1 MADKSPKP
9 AKTSKPAPAATDN
22 SAKSAA
28 ADDET
33 QRKFREALER
43 KQARDKAGHGE
54 DHLGGRA
61 LGLSTN
67 DKTKRQFRRKSG
79 G

>member
-1 MADKSPKP
+1 MADTPDK
-9 AKTSKPAPAATDN
+9 ADKTVKPAPVE
-22 SAKSAA
+22 
-28 ADDET
+28 DET

-43 KQARDKAGHGE
+43 KKAKDRAGHGE

>member
-1 MADKSPKP
+1 MADKPDTPDETAKP
-9 AKTSKPAPAATDN
+9 ALVE
-22 SAKSAA
+22 
-28 ADDET
+28 DET

-43 KQARDKAGHGE
+43 KKAKDKAGHGE

>member
-1 MADKSPKP
+1 MPD
-9 AKTSKPAPAATDN
+9 KTSKPAAAE
-22 SAKSAA
+22 
-28 ADDET
+28 DET

-43 KQARDKAGHGE
+43 KQAKDKAGHGE
-54 DHLGGRA
+54 EHLGGRNI
-61 LGLSTN
+61 GLSTN

>member
-1 MADKSPKP
+1 MAD
-9 AKTSKPAPAATDN
+9 KTSKPA
-22 SAKSAA
+22 AA
-28 ADDET
+28 AKTSKAAPPEDET

-43 KQARDKAGHGE
+43 KKARDKAAHGE

>member
-1 MADKSPKP
+1 MPD
-9 AKTSKPAPAATDN
+9 KTSKPANAE
-22 SAKSAA
+22 
-28 ADDET
+28 DET

-43 KQARDKAGHGE
+43 KQAKDKAGHGE
-54 DHLGGRA
+54 EHLSGRNI
-61 LGLSTN
+61 GLSTN

>member
-1 MADKSPKP
+1 MADESAEP
-9 AKTSKPAPAATDN
+9 AHAE
-22 SAKSAA
+22 
-28 ADDET
+28 DET

-43 KQARDKAGHGE
+43 KKAKDKAGHGE

>member
-1 MADKSPKP
+1 MADNS
-9 AKTSKPAPAATDN
+9 SKPADAAE
-22 SAKSAA
+22 
-28 ADDET
+28 DET

-43 KQARDKAGHGE
+43 KKAKDKAGHGE
-54 DHLGGRA
+54 EHLGGRNI
-61 LGLSTN
+61 GLSTN

>member
-1 MADKSPKP
+1 MADKADKN
-9 AKTSKPAPAATDN
+9 ATPAPVE
-22 SAKSAA
+22 
-28 ADDET
+28 DET

-43 KQARDKAGHGE
+43 KKAKDKAAHGE

>member
-1 MADKSPKP
+1 MADESAEP
-9 AKTSKPAPAATDN
+9 AQAE
-22 SAKSAA
+22 
-28 ADDET
+28 DET

-43 KQARDKAGHGE
+43 KKAKDKAGHGE

>member
-1 MADKSPKP
+1 MADKPEKPDKTAKP
-9 AKTSKPAPAATDN
+9 AVAE
-22 SAKSAA
+22 
-28 ADDET
+28 DET

-43 KQARDKAGHGE
+43 KKARDRAGHGE

>member
-1 MADKSPKP
+1 MADKTSEPATPKP
-9 AKTSKPAPAATDN
+9 EAVE
-22 SAKSAA
+22 
-28 ADDET
+28 DET

-43 KQARDKAGHGE
+43 KKAKDKAGHGE

-61 LGLSTN
+61 LGQSNN